1 MPDFFLL
8 SGLFLFR
15 VIDRDWRI
23 YLDRKVVHF
32 AYFYMLWL
40 VILTVVKHGAE
51 LGADPTAWAASFVD
65 ALSQPKPNLWFI
77 YVLPLFFVSTKLARA
92 IGLPGWAM
100 WLAAAALQTF
110 LLHTDW

>member
-1 MPDFFLL
+1 VPGLAL
-8 SGLFLFR
+8 ARPVWPLFLFR

-51 LGADPTAWAASFVD
+51 LGADPTAFG
-65 ALSQPKPNLWFI
+65 PP
-77 YVLPLFFVSTKLARA
+77 PLR
-92 IGLPGWAM
+92 M
-100 WLAAAALQTF
+100 R
-110 LLHTDW
+110 